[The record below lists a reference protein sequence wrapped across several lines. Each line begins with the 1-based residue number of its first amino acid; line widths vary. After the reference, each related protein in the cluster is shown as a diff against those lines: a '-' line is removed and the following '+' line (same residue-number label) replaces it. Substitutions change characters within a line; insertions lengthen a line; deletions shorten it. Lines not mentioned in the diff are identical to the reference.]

1 MMKSLLASA
10 SALSTVRARMH
21 LGGSKVLI
29 IGAGGRMGAALA
41 RRYAINHT
49 VIEFRR
55 ADLDVLHLERIAPA
69 LEPLDFDSVIYT
81 AGITSVDYCEDHP
94 SEARFSNTEA
104 PRVIAEICAA
114 RGARFIHVS
123 TDYVFDGVDPSP
135 RKETDPTHP
144 ISVYG
149 QTKLDGE
156 VAVLSAMPESLVIR
170 VSWLFGPDKPSF
182 PDMILK
188 RALQHDHVEAIA
200 DKWSCPTYS
209 EDLAEWIEPM
219 LSNSR
224 YQGVLHLS
232 NSNSC
237 SWLEYGQ
244 TTLELSERLGLT
256 LKAKH
261 VDALSRMDFSGFKA
275 KRPEYTSFDTSK
287 FQNLSGIKPRTWQA
301 ALEEYLRNQ
310 YSVR

>member
-1 MMKSLLASA
+1 
-10 SALSTVRARMH
+10 MH

-41 RRYAINHT
+41 RRYATNHT

-55 ADLDVLHLERIAPA
+55 ADLNVLNLESIPPA
-69 LEPLDFDSVIYT
+69 LESLDFDSVIYT

-94 SEARFSNTEA
+94 SEARLSNTET
-104 PRVIAEICAA
+104 PRILAEICAA

-123 TDYVFDGVDPSP
+123 TDYVFDGIDSSP
-135 RKETDPTHP
+135 RKETDPTYP

-156 VAVLSAMPESLVIR
+156 RAVLSVLPESLVIR

-182 PDMILK
+182 PDMILQ
-188 RALQHDHVEAIA
+188 RALNKDHVEAIS

-209 EDLAEWIEPM
+209 EDLAFWIEPM
-219 LSNSR
+219 ISDSR
-224 YQGVLHLS
+224 FKGVLHLS

-244 TTLELSERLGLT
+244 TTLEICERMGLP
-256 LKAKH
+256 LKTRH
-261 VDALSRMDFSGFKA
+261 VEALSRVNFSGFKA
-275 KRPEYTSFDTSK
+275 RRPEHTSFDTSR
-287 FQNLSGIKPRTWQA
+287 FQDLSGIKPRSWQD

-310 YSVR
+310 YSVK